1 MSLYNAECARA
12 IKPEIDISAGIGKPQ
27 RESKDTTL
35 THDRYGSKPT
45 SQRF

>member
-27 RESKDTTL
+27 RESKDT
-35 THDRYGSKPT
+35 PANA
-45 SQRF
+45 